1 MRSVRKT
8 VVSSLTRLLLSVGER
23 MTCLVLKRMLRSLT
37 KMVLV
42 VRERM
47 TSLVGER
54 MMRSPEC
61 LRSWLSWRQR
71 SDGVMAQ
78 DVWIRYTLKIFL

>member
-1 MRSVRKT
+1 MLSVRER
-8 VVSSLTRLLLSVGER
+8 VVRSLTRLVLSIGER
-23 MTCLVLKRMLRSLT
+23 MTCLVLKRMVRSLT
-37 KMVLV
+37 KMVLG

-47 TSLVGER
+47 TSLVRER

-78 DVWIRYTLKIFL
+78 DVWIRCTLRIFL